1 MKTIKIS
8 KKTNGNQLV
17 VDVELP
23 ARRFANDPVHEFS
36 NSELQDYLTR
46 EGIVLS
52 QYEEPTASTTSL
64 SSYST
69 KNGSP
74 PKLTGTWIFEKK
86 APPVEKKVE
95 KKVNKKITRASN
107 KKTGE

>member
-8 KKTNGNQLV
+8 KKTKGNQLV

-23 ARRFANDPVHEFS
+23 SRQFANDPVHEFS
-36 NSELQDYLTR
+36 NSELLDYLTK
-46 EGIVLS
+46 EGVILS
-52 QYEEPTASTTSL
+52 QYEETTSPTATL

-74 PKLTGTWIFEKK
+74 AKLTGTWIFEKK
-86 APPVEKKVE
+86 TPPAEKKVE
-95 KKVNKKITRASN
+95 KKMNKRVPRASN

>member
-8 KKTNGNQLV
+8 KKTEGSQLI

-23 ARRFANDPVHEFS
+23 ARRFANDPVQQFT
-36 NSELQDYLTR
+36 NSELLEYLAT
-46 EGIVLS
+46 EGISLT
-52 QYEEPTASTTSL
+52 QYEEKSSPTSGL

-69 KNGSP
+69 KNGMKPRLS
-74 PKLTGTWIFEKK
+74 GTWIFEKRE
-86 APPVEKKVE
+86 EKKVE
-95 KKVNKKITRASN
+95 KKVNKRTSRSSN